1 MDLSMVQLMQ
11 EQVEKLLR
19 ATKREGVEELISFLK
34 EHNYYTLRCGS
45 KHHCFSGGLSQYSVE
60 VLLRMLKLNRDKLP
74 MDSIVI
80 VALLHEIYRIK
91 EFPQY
96 KRYGAR
102 SVQILTREAK
112 FSLTNDEYQA
122 ILWQKH
128 GKDEKGKLCSSFDA
142 VIENPLWQLLR
153 KAGYYC
159 RHNGMSR
166 YQLRDALT
174 GEAGSKE
181 TRRPTIGFMQG
192 PRSTFDDG
200 PLYSGLNGGQVSY
213 SIQPN
218 VAAEHTPN
226 LADALRALVEQ
237 FGEDAVRTEY
247 NRQMYKE
254 ERWPNF
260 VKPEYRTEEFREKLI
275 IELKKERSASKIA
288 NYLRNLDKTNKTD
301 FSVCSNKIDMYDQL
315 TRLIQ
320 PNFSE
325 HSFESA
331 AKIPPKSYLIGK

>member
-34 EHNYYTLRCGS
+34 EHNYYTLSCGS
-45 KHHCFSGGLSQYSVE
+45 KHHRFDGGLSQYSVE
-60 VLLRMLKLNRDKLP
+60 VLLRMQKLNRDKLP

-112 FSLTNDEYQA
+112 FTLTEDEFQA

-128 GKDEKGKLCSSFDA
+128 SKDEKGKLCSSFDA

-174 GEAGSKE
+174 SEAGSKV

-200 PLYSGLNGGQVSY
+200 LLYSGLNGPETLTS
-213 SIQPN
+213 SSN
-218 VAAEHTPN
+218 VEHTSN

-254 ERWPNF
+254 ERWPSF
-260 VKPEYRTEEFREKLI
+260 IKPEYRTEDFREKLI
-275 IELKKERSASKIA
+275 VALKKERSATKIA
-288 NYLRNLDKTNKTD
+288 VYLRELDKENKTD
-301 FSVCSNKIDMYDQL
+301 FSVCPTRIDIYNEL
-315 TRLIQ
+315 TRLIK
-320 PNFSE
+320 PNFKDHTWETAVAS
-325 HSFESA
+325 
-331 AKIPPKSYLIGK
+331 PPKSYLMGK